1 MIRCHDCQKILAHI
15 YIGCDHNLLAAA
27 EIKDMDI
34 QRERMQKQIDELK
47 RELKDTTVAL
57 DDLSETYEELEVQK
71 ERLKVPSVTDA
82 HLHRADEPKD
92 GLQPH
97 VCELGRGSMSTL
109 MGAAVTL
116 DQEAAKALVAA
127 ARHGLTDLVE
137 VCCACDSALA
147 GQVLRSGGSTE
158 RYSHWNG
165 YDLTTSMKGMA
176 EIQKNTTIAGSG
188 LWSCP
193 SCGCRYE

>member
-1 MIRCHDCQKILAHI
+1 M
-15 YIGCDHNLLAAA
+15 A
-27 EIKDMDI
+27 EGSVHE
-34 QRERMQKQIDELK
+34 ER
-47 RELKDTTVAL
+47 
-57 DDLSETYEELEVQK
+57 
-71 ERLKVPSVTDA
+71 SVTDA
-82 HLHRADEPKD
+82 HLHRAEPKD

-165 YDLTTSMKGMA
+165 YDLTTSMKGMV

-188 LWSCP
+188 LWPCP
-193 SCGCRYE
+193 SCGEVVLHAFPRASTPGGFRCGHVLLEAPLEPRGSVRFRLGHVLLEAPPRGSVQRSLRVSRGA